1 MVINKSQNSNRG
13 QVHTVEAVAAAI
25 LILTGVI
32 FAQSVTAVT
41 PMTAS
46 TASQQSENQQGE
58 LAKGFATIMNDDETL
73 KKSLLYWDN
82 AGEEYHGTDPGAIYY
97 IVDTPQSDFG
107 VAADDYFISKGL
119 GLRVDLAY
127 YEEDASGNLQRVGLP
142 YMDFG
147 SPSNHAYTTTK
158 TIALYDSDR
167 LVNPDGSKSSTQL
180 SDASSTFFMEDI
192 DDDSELYNIVEVR
205 ITIWRI

>member
-1 MVINKSQNSNRG
+1 MVINKSSKRNRG

-46 TASQQSENQQGE
+46 TASQHSENQQGE

-73 KKSLLYWDN
+73 KKSLLYWN
-82 AGEEYHGTDPGAIYY
+82 NSKGEYHNTQDGAIYY
-97 IVDTPQSDFG
+97 IVDTPKSKFG
-107 VAADDYFISKGL
+107 EAADDHFISKGL
-119 GLRVDLAY
+119 GLRVDLLY
-127 YEEDASGNLQRVGLP
+127 YERDASGNLSRTDIP
-142 YMDFG
+142 YMDYG
-147 SPSNHAYTTTK
+147 TSSNHAYTTTT

-167 LVNPDGSKSSTQL
+167 LVNADGSRSSIAL
-180 SDASSTFFMEDI
+180 EDGSSTFFMEDM
-192 DDDSELYNIVEVR
+192 DNDSELYNIVEVR